1 MKTFSKFVFIALII
15 CFHTSIVYANDIEVE
30 VLGEYVMGD
39 NDTKLEARRIALEN
53 AKLLAVEKIGTYLES
68 HTIVK
73 NGKLTKD
80 EINSY
85 ASAIIKTE
93 VVSEKVSVIEN
104 KTTVYN
110 IRIKA
115 KVDAS
120 VLKTKVKEIQ
130 LDSQRAKQV
139 TTLQNENLRLLKE
152 LESLSNELK
161 SDKVIAYKKLR
172 KRRENV
178 LEKLDKNENS
188 IRIAFEKG
196 TLFNLALKNSDDLSK
211 AKLKIDKLFQFIY
224 DNTSFKI
231 GQPEVRNNG
240 DFSDLII
247 PFNVKIAR
255 TAEILTKLALFS
267 KHSMHGELGLMGSIY
282 VYKFYFFG
290 INSNK
295 ISEYFFKKKLKLIIS
310 AGNWETYFYVVEP
323 VIYNTQVHIRTKVN
337 ERLTIHKIP
346 TNKLSTIAN
355 IDARL
360 VFEN

>member
-1 MKTFSKFVFIALII
+1 MKRFSKFLFIALII
-15 CFHTSIVYANDIEVE
+15 SFHFSIAHANDIEVE

-53 AKLLAVEKIGTYLES
+53 AKLLAIEKIGTYLES

-80 EINSY
+80 EVNSY
-85 ASAIIKTE
+85 ASAIVKTD
-93 VVSEKVSVIEN
+93 VVSEKISVIKN

-120 VLKTKVKEIQ
+120 VLKSKVKEIQ

-139 TTLQNENLRLLKE
+139 ATLQKENIRLLKE
-152 LESLSNELK
+152 LESLSEELK

-172 KRRENV
+172 KKREHV

-196 TLFNLALKNSDDLSK
+196 TLFNLALKNSDELTQ
-211 AKLKIDKLFQFIY
+211 AKQHINETFQFIA
-224 DNTSFKI
+224 DNTSFTI

-240 DFSDLII
+240 KLSDLLIHVDLTI
-247 PFNVKIAR
+247 SKFQN
-255 TAEILTKLALFS
+255 ILEKLSLFY
-267 KHSMHGELGLMGSIY
+267 KDPKTNILGHIDIY
-282 VYKFYFFG
+282 RFEFKG
-290 INSNK
+290 INSHKLSRYFTNK
-295 ISEYFFKKKLKLIIS
+295 KVCLLLSAGSWDQSYNILGSDYDELKIRLILKPKMSTRLIIY
-310 AGNWETYFYVVEP
+310 G
-323 VIYNTQVHIRTKVN
+323 
-337 ERLTIHKIP
+337 IP
-346 TNKLSTIAN
+346 TNMLNTITN
-355 IDARL
+355 IDAR
-360 VFEN
+360 VVVEN

>member
-1 MKTFSKFVFIALII
+1 MKTFSKFIFISLII
-15 CFHTSIVYANDIEVE
+15 CFHISIVYANDIEVE

-53 AKLLAVEKIGTYLES
+53 AKILAIEKIGTYLES

-80 EINSY
+80 EVNSY
-85 ASAIIKTE
+85 ASAIVKTD
-93 VVSEKVSVIEN
+93 VVSEKISVIKN

-139 TTLQNENLRLLKE
+139 ATLQKENIRLLKD
-152 LESLSNELK
+152 LESLSSALK

-172 KRRENV
+172 KKREHV

-196 TLFNLALKNSDDLSK
+196 TLFNLALKNSDELTQ
-211 AKLKIDKLFQFIY
+211 AKQHIDETFQFIA
-224 DNTSFKI
+224 DNTSFTI

-240 DFSDLII
+240 KLSDLII
-247 PFNVKIAR
+247 DVDLTISKFQ
-255 TAEILTKLALFS
+255 EILEKLSLFYRDP
-267 KHSMHGELGLMGSIY
+267 EIDILGDIHIRRY
-282 VYKFYFFG
+282 RFKG
-290 INSNK
+290 INSRK
-295 ISEYFFKKKLKLIIS
+295 LSEYFTTRIVRLLLS
-310 AGNWETYFYVVEP
+310 AGSWKKY
-323 VIYNTQVHIRTKVN
+323 YNILGSDNKYLRSHLVLKPKMST
-337 ERLTIHKIP
+337 RLTIYKIP
-346 TNKLSTIAN
+346 TNKLNTITN
-355 IDARL
+355 IDAR
-360 VFEN
+360 VVVEN